1 MKVKFFLI
9 SLLLGVTTLTLSAQE
24 TAAPQ
29 AGTKPVYKTT
39 FEHGTAAD
47 HWFLTLQGGVGAQFL
62 GDNEEK
68 PFMDRL
74 QMSYSLSLGKYHT
87 PSFATRLNLVGA
99 QAHTYYKD
107 GNALKN
113 YETSFVG
120 AHYDFMFDIVNH
132 FSRYN
137 AKRVFHIIPFA
148 GVGYNM
154 KFNKAFED
162 LHHTAAIDAG
172 LQLQFRLGR
181 RADLV
186 IEGKAIYNNF
196 NFDYS
201 RCPKAKAW
209 NPHPV
214 TRESIYNGLYGALTG
229 GLNFRM
235 GGVEWTE
242 VVPMDYNL
250 INDLN
255 SQISSL
261 RAENAELSKRP
272 VSCPE
277 CPELAAQPAKT
288 AEVMSDKTILFKF
301 DSSRID
307 KNQMITLYNVSE
319 YVKAH
324 NTPILVIGYTDT
336 TGNAQYNL
344 GLSER
349 RAKAVA
355 KALVND
361 FGVSADMITT
371 QWEGATDKLF
381 DTKAWNRVVIIRSK

>member
-1 MKVKFFLI
+1 MKVKLFLI

-24 TAAPQ
+24 TVAPQ
-29 AGTKPVYKTT
+29 A
-39 FEHGTAAD
+39 A
-47 HWFLTLQGGVGAQFL
+47 
-62 GDNEEK
+62 
-68 PFMDRL
+68 
-74 QMSYSLSLGKYHT
+74 
-87 PSFATRLNLVGA
+87 SFATRLNLVGA
-99 QAHTYYKD
+99 QAHTYYKV
-107 GNALKN
+107 GNEVRN

-162 LHHTAAIDAG
+162 LHHTAALDAG

-186 IEGKAIYNNF
+186 VEAKAIYNNF
-196 NFDYS
+196 NFNYTND
-201 RCPKAKAW
+201 PKEKVW
-209 NPHPV
+209 NPNA
-214 TRESIYNGLYGALTG
+214 YNGLYGALTG

-242 VVPMDYNL
+242 VVPMDYAL

-277 CPELAAQPAKT
+277 CPELTAQTTTK
-288 AEVMSDKTILFKF
+288 EVMSDKTILFKF

-319 YVKAH
+319 YVKAN

-336 TGNAQYNL
+336 TGDANYNL

-355 KALVND
+355 NALIND

-381 DTKAWNRVVIIRSK
+381 DTKSWNRVVIIRSK

>member
-1 MKVKFFLI
+1 MKVKLFLI

-24 TAAPQ
+24 TVAPQ

-39 FEHGTAAD
+39 FERGTAAD

-62 GDNEEK
+62 EGNEEK
-68 PFMDRL
+68 PFGDRL
-74 QMSYSLSLGKYHT
+74 QMSYSLSLGKYYT

-99 QAHTYYKD
+99 QAHTYYMV
-107 GNALKN
+107 GNDLMN

-137 AKRVFHIIPFA
+137 AKRVFHIIPFV
-148 GVGYNM
+148 GMGYNM
-154 KFNKAFED
+154 KFNKSFED
-162 LHHTAAIDAG
+162 LHHTAAVDAG

-181 RADLV
+181 RVDLV

-201 RCPKAKAW
+201 DCPKANAW
-209 NPHPV
+209 NPNA
-214 TRESIYNGLYGALTG
+214 YNGLYGALTG

-242 VVPMDYNL
+242 VVPMDYAL

-277 CPELAAQPAKT
+277 CPELTAQAT
-288 AEVMSDKTILFKF
+288 TREVMSDKTILFKF

-319 YVKAH
+319 YVKES

-336 TGNAQYNL
+336 TGDATYNL

-349 RAKAVA
+349 RAKACLLYTSRCV
-355 KALVND
+355 
-361 FGVSADMITT
+361 
-371 QWEGATDKLF
+371 
-381 DTKAWNRVVIIRSK
+381 

>member
-47 HWFLTLQGGVGAQFL
+47 HWFLTLQGGVGAQFISCN
-62 GDNEEK
+62 DAK

-99 QAHTYYKD
+99 QAHTYYKVGD
-107 GNALKN
+107 ELKN

-209 NPHPV
+209 NPYA
-214 TRESIYNGLYGALTG
+214 YNGLYGALTA

-288 AEVMSDKTILFKF
+288 TEVMSDKTILFKF

>member
-1 MKVKFFLI
+1 MKVKFFLT

-39 FEHGTAAD
+39 FERGTAAD
-47 HWFLTLQGGVGAQFL
+47 HWFLTLQGGVGTQFL
-62 GDNEEK
+62 CCNDAK

-99 QAHTYYKD
+99 QAHTYYKVGD
-107 GNALKN
+107 ELKN

-209 NPHPV
+209 NPYA
-214 TRESIYNGLYGALTG
+214 YNGLYGALTA

-277 CPELAAQPAKT
+277 CPEVAAQPAKT
-288 AEVMSDKTILFKF
+288 TEVMSDKTILFKF

-349 RAKAVA
+349 RAKAVT
-355 KALVND
+355 KALIND

>member
-1 MKVKFFLI
+1 MKVKFFLT

-39 FEHGTAAD
+39 FERGTGAD
-47 HWFLTLQGGVGAQFL
+47 HWFLTLQGGVGTQFL
-62 GDNEEK
+62 CCNDAK

-99 QAHTYYKD
+99 QAHTYYKVGD
-107 GNALKN
+107 ELKN

-201 RCPKAKAW
+201 RCPKAKVW
-209 NPHPV
+209 NPNA
-214 TRESIYNGLYGALTG
+214 YNGLYGALTA

-288 AEVMSDKTILFKF
+288 TEVMSDKTILFKF

>member
-1 MKVKFFLI
+1 MKVKFFLF

-29 AGTKPVYKTT
+29 AGAKPVYKTT
-39 FEHGTAAD
+39 FERGTAAD

-62 GDNEEK
+62 KDNEEK

-87 PSFATRLNLVGA
+87 PAFATRLNLVGA
-99 QAHTYYKD
+99 QAHTYYKV
-107 GNALKN
+107 GNELKN

-120 AHYDFMFDIVNH
+120 AHYDFMFDVVNY

-172 LQLQFRLGR
+172 LQLQFRLAR

-196 NFDYS
+196 NFTIN
-201 RCPKAKAW
+201 RCPRSIAW
-209 NPHPV
+209 NPNA
-214 TRESIYNGLYGALTG
+214 YNGLYGALTA

-242 VVPMDYNL
+242 IVPMDYAL

-277 CPELAAQPAKT
+277 CPEVKAQAT
-288 AEVMSDKTILFKF
+288 TTEVMSDKTILFKF

-307 KNQMITLYNVSE
+307 KNQMITLYNVSQ
-319 YVKAH
+319 YVKEH

-336 TGNAQYNL
+336 TGDANYNL
-344 GLSER
+344 ALSER
-349 RAKAVA
+349 RAKAVTN
-355 KALVND
+355 ALIND

>member
-1 MKVKFFLI
+1 MKVKLFLI

-24 TAAPQ
+24 TVAPQ

-39 FEHGTAAD
+39 FERGTAAD
-47 HWFLTLQGGVGAQFL
+47 HWFLTLQGGVGAQFV
-62 GDNEEK
+62 GGNEEK
-68 PFMDRL
+68 PFGDRL

-99 QAHTYYKD
+99 QAHTYYKV
-107 GNALKN
+107 GNDVRN

-162 LHHTAAIDAG
+162 LHHTAALDAG

-186 IEGKAIYNNF
+186 VEAKAIYNNF
-196 NFDYS
+196 NFNYTND
-201 RCPKAKAW
+201 PKEKVW
-209 NPHPV
+209 NPNA
-214 TRESIYNGLYGALTG
+214 YNGLYGALTG

-242 VVPMDYNL
+242 VVPMDYAL

-277 CPELAAQPAKT
+277 CPELLAQPAKT
-288 AEVMSDKTILFKF
+288 TEVMSDKTILFKF

-319 YVKAH
+319 YVKES

-336 TGNAQYNL
+336 TGDANYNL

-355 KALVND
+355 DALIND

-371 QWEGATDKLF
+371 QWEGATDTLF

>member
-1 MKVKFFLI
+1 MKVKLFLT

-24 TAAPQ
+24 TVAPQ

-39 FEHGTAAD
+39 FERGTAAD
-47 HWFLTLQGGVGAQFL
+47 HWFLTLQGGVGAQFV
-62 GDNEEK
+62 GSNEEK
-68 PFMDRL
+68 PFGDRL

-99 QAHTYYKD
+99 QAHTYYKV
-107 GNALKN
+107 GNDVKN

-120 AHYDFMFDIVNH
+120 AHYDFMFDIINH

-137 AKRVFHIIPFA
+137 AKRVFHIVPFA

-154 KFNKAFED
+154 KFNKSFED
-162 LHHTAAIDAG
+162 LHHTAAVDAG

-196 NFDYS
+196 NFNYS
-201 RCPKAKAW
+201 NCPKEEVW
-209 NPHPV
+209 NPNA
-214 TRESIYNGLYGALTG
+214 YNGLYGALTG

-242 VVPMDYNL
+242 VVPMDYAL

-277 CPELAAQPAKT
+277 CPELLAQPAKT
-288 AEVMSDKTILFKF
+288 TEVMSDKTILFKF

-319 YVKAH
+319 YVKEN

-336 TGNAQYNL
+336 TGDANYNL

-355 KALVND
+355 DALIND

-371 QWEGATDKLF
+371 QWEGATDTLF

>member
-1 MKVKFFLI
+1 MKVKLFLI

-24 TAAPQ
+24 TVAPQ

-39 FEHGTAAD
+39 FERGAASD

-62 GDNEEK
+62 QGNEEK

-99 QAHTYYKD
+99 QAHTYYKV
-107 GNALKN
+107 GNDVKN

-120 AHYDFMFDIVNH
+120 AHYDFMFDIINH

-201 RCPKAKAW
+201 TCPKIDAW
-209 NPHPV
+209 NP
-214 TRESIYNGLYGALTG
+214 EAFNGLYGALTA

-255 SQISSL
+255 GQISSL
-261 RAENAELSKRP
+261 RAQNAELSKRP

-277 CPELAAQPAKT
+277 CPEAAPATKPVIENVV
-288 AEVMSDKTILFKF
+288 AFRIGSAK
-301 DSSRID
+301 ID
-307 KNQMITLYNVSE
+307 KNQMINVYNSAE
-319 YVKAH
+319 SAKA
-324 NTPILVIGYTDT
+324 NGGKIYIVGYADEQ
-336 TGNAQYNL
+336 TGNANINMT
-344 GLSER
+344 LSQR
-349 RAKAVA
+349 RAEAV
-355 KALVND
+355 KNALINNY
-361 FGVSADMITT
+361 GVSADNIVIDFKGDTV
-371 QWEGATDKLF
+371 QPFATNE
-381 DTKAWNRVVIIRSK
+381 WNRVAIIDIK

>member
-1 MKVKFFLI
+1 MKVKLFLT

-24 TAAPQ
+24 TVAPQ

-39 FEHGTAAD
+39 FERGTAAD

-62 GDNEEK
+62 EGNEEK
-68 PFMDRL
+68 PFGDRL

-99 QAHTYYKD
+99 QAHTYYKV
-107 GNALKN
+107 GNDVKN

-120 AHYDFMFDIVNH
+120 AHYDFMFDMVNH

-137 AKRVFHIIPFA
+137 AKRVFHIIPFV
-148 GVGYNM
+148 GMGYNM
-154 KFNKAFED
+154 KFNKSFED

-196 NFDYS
+196 NFNYS
-201 RCPKAKAW
+201 NCPKANAW
-209 NPHPV
+209 NPNA
-214 TRESIYNGLYGALTG
+214 YNGLYGALTG

-242 VVPMDYNL
+242 VVPMDYAL

-277 CPELAAQPAKT
+277 CPEQLAQPAKT
-288 AEVMSDKTILFKF
+288 TEVMSDKTILFKF

-319 YVKAH
+319 YVKEN

-336 TGNAQYNL
+336 TGDANYNL

-355 KALVND
+355 DALIND

-371 QWEGATDKLF
+371 QWEGATDTLF

>member
-1 MKVKFFLI
+1 MKVKLFLI

-24 TAAPQ
+24 TVAPQ

-39 FEHGTAAD
+39 FERGTAAD
-47 HWFLTLQGGVGAQFL
+47 HWSLTLQGGVGAQFV
-62 GDNEEK
+62 GGNEEK
-68 PFMDRL
+68 PFGDRL

-99 QAHTYYKD
+99 QAHTYYKV
-107 GNALKN
+107 GNDVRN

-162 LHHTAAIDAG
+162 LHHTAALDAG

-186 IEGKAIYNNF
+186 VEAKAIYNNF
-196 NFDYS
+196 NFNYTND
-201 RCPKAKAW
+201 PKEKVW
-209 NPHPV
+209 NPNA
-214 TRESIYNGLYGALTG
+214 YNGLYGALTG

-242 VVPMDYNL
+242 VVPMDYAL

-277 CPELAAQPAKT
+277 CPELTAQTTTK
-288 AEVMSDKTILFKF
+288 EVMSDKTILFKF

-319 YVKAH
+319 YVKAN

-336 TGNAQYNL
+336 TGDANYNL

-355 KALVND
+355 NALIND

-381 DTKAWNRVVIIRSK
+381 DTKSWNRVVIIRSK

>member
-1 MKVKFFLI
+1 MKVKFFLF

-24 TAAPQ
+24 TVAPQ
-29 AGTKPVYKTT
+29 AGAKPVYKTT
-39 FEHGTAAD
+39 FERGTAAD

-62 GDNEEK
+62 EGNEEK

-87 PSFATRLNLVGA
+87 PAFATRLNLVGA
-99 QAHTYYKD
+99 QAHTYYMV
-107 GNALKN
+107 GNELKN

-120 AHYDFMFDIVNH
+120 AHYDFMFDVVNY

-172 LQLQFRLGR
+172 LQLQFRLAR

-196 NFDYS
+196 NFTINK
-201 RCPKAKAW
+201 CPRSIAW
-209 NPHPV
+209 NPNA
-214 TRESIYNGLYGALTG
+214 YNGLYGALTA

-242 VVPMDYNL
+242 IVPMDYAL

-277 CPELAAQPAKT
+277 CPEVKAQT
-288 AEVMSDKTILFKF
+288 TTTEVMSDKTILFKF

-349 RAKAVA
+349 RAKAVT
-355 KALVND
+355 KALIND

>member
-1 MKVKFFLI
+1 
-9 SLLLGVTTLTLSAQE
+9 
-24 TAAPQ
+24 
-29 AGTKPVYKTT
+29 
-39 FEHGTAAD
+39 
-47 HWFLTLQGGVGAQFL
+47 
-62 GDNEEK
+62 
-68 PFMDRL
+68 MDRL

-99 QAHTYYKD
+99 QAHTYYKMGD
-107 GNALKN
+107 ELKN

-209 NPHPV
+209 NPYA
-214 TRESIYNGLYGALTG
+214 YNGLYGALTA

-277 CPELAAQPAKT
+277 CPEVKAQT
-288 AEVMSDKTILFKF
+288 TTTEVMSDKTILFKF

-349 RAKAVA
+349 RAKAVT

>member
-1 MKVKFFLI
+1 MKVKFFLT

-39 FEHGTAAD
+39 FERGTAAD
-47 HWFLTLQGGVGAQFL
+47 HWFLTLQGGVGTQFL
-62 GDNEEK
+62 CCNDAK

-99 QAHTYYKD
+99 QAHTYYKMGD
-107 GNALKN
+107 ELKN

-209 NPHPV
+209 NPYA
-214 TRESIYNGLYGALTG
+214 YNGLYGALTA

-277 CPELAAQPAKT
+277 CPEVKAQT
-288 AEVMSDKTILFKF
+288 TTTEVMSDKTILFKF

-319 YVKAH
+319 SVKAH

-349 RAKAVA
+349 RAKAVT

>member
-1 MKVKFFLI
+1 MKVKLFLI

-24 TAAPQ
+24 TVAPQ

-39 FEHGTAAD
+39 FERGTAAD

-62 GDNEEK
+62 EGNEEK
-68 PFMDRL
+68 SFGDRL
-74 QMSYSLSLGKYHT
+74 QMSYSLSLGKYYT

-99 QAHTYYKD
+99 QAHTYYMA
-107 GNALKN
+107 GNEVMN

-132 FSRYN
+132 FSPYN
-137 AKRVFHIIPFA
+137 AKRVFHIIPFV
-148 GVGYNM
+148 GMGYNM
-154 KFNKAFED
+154 KFNKSFED
-162 LHHTAAIDAG
+162 LHHTAALDAG

-181 RADLV
+181 RVDLV

-201 RCPKAKAW
+201 DCPKANAW
-209 NPHPV
+209 NPNA
-214 TRESIYNGLYGALTG
+214 YNGLYGALTG

-242 VVPMDYNL
+242 VVPMDYAL

-277 CPELAAQPAKT
+277 CPELTAQT
-288 AEVMSDKTILFKF
+288 TTREVMSDKTILFKF

-319 YVKAH
+319 YVKES

-336 TGNAQYNL
+336 TGDATYNL

-349 RAKAVA
+349 RAKAVTD
-355 KALVND
+355 ALVND
-361 FGVSADMITT
+361 FGVSPDMITT
-371 QWEGATDKLF
+371 QWEGATDTLF

>member
-1 MKVKFFLI
+1 MKVKLFLT

-24 TAAPQ
+24 TVAPQ

-39 FEHGTAAD
+39 FERGTAAD

-62 GDNEEK
+62 EGNEEK
-68 PFMDRL
+68 PFGDRL

-99 QAHTYYKD
+99 QAHTYYKV
-107 GNALKN
+107 GNDVKN

-120 AHYDFMFDIVNH
+120 AHYDFMFDMVNH

-137 AKRVFHIIPFA
+137 AKRVFHIIPFV
-148 GVGYNM
+148 GMGYNM
-154 KFNKAFED
+154 KFNKSFED

-196 NFDYS
+196 NFNYS
-201 RCPKAKAW
+201 NCPKANAW
-209 NPHPV
+209 NPNA
-214 TRESIYNGLYGALTG
+214 YNGLYGALTG

-242 VVPMDYNL
+242 VVPMDYAL

-277 CPELAAQPAKT
+277 CPEALAPAK
-288 AEVMSDKTILFKF
+288 AVSVIENVVAFRIGSAK
-301 DSSRID
+301 ID
-307 KNQMITLYNVSE
+307 KNQMINVYNSAE
-319 YVKAH
+319 AAKA
-324 NTPILVIGYTDT
+324 NGGKIYIVGYADEQ
-336 TGNAQYNL
+336 TGTAQINMS
-344 GLSER
+344 LSER
-349 RAKAVA
+349 RAEAVK
-355 KALVND
+355 KALVDNYGVNPDNIVID
-361 FGVSADMITT
+361 FKGDTV
-371 QWEGATDKLF
+371 QPFATNE
-381 DTKAWNRVVIIRSK
+381 WNRVAIINIK

>member
-1 MKVKFFLI
+1 MKVKFFLT

-39 FEHGTAAD
+39 FERGTAAD
-47 HWFLTLQGGVGAQFL
+47 HWFLTLQGGVGTQFL
-62 GDNEEK
+62 CCNDAK

-99 QAHTYYKD
+99 QAHTYYKMGD
-107 GNALKN
+107 ELKN

-209 NPHPV
+209 NPYA
-214 TRESIYNGLYGALTG
+214 YNGLYGALTA

-242 VVPMDYNL
+242 VVPMDYAL

-277 CPELAAQPAKT
+277 CPEQLAQPAKT
-288 AEVMSDKTILFKF
+288 TEVMSDKTILFKF

-319 YVKAH
+319 YVKEN

-336 TGNAQYNL
+336 TGDANYNL

-349 RAKAVA
+349 RAKAVTD
-355 KALVND
+355 ALIND

-371 QWEGATDKLF
+371 QWEGATDTLF

>member
-1 MKVKFFLI
+1 MKVKFFLT

-39 FEHGTAAD
+39 FERGTAAD
-47 HWFLTLQGGVGAQFL
+47 HWFLTLQGGVGTQFL
-62 GDNEEK
+62 CCNDAK

-99 QAHTYYKD
+99 QAHTYYKMGD
-107 GNALKN
+107 ELKS

-209 NPHPV
+209 NPYA
-214 TRESIYNGLYGALTG
+214 YNGLYGALTA

-277 CPELAAQPAKT
+277 CPEVKAQT
-288 AEVMSDKTILFKF
+288 TTTEVMSDKTILFKF

-349 RAKAVA
+349 RAKAVT
-355 KALVND
+355 KALIND

>member
-47 HWFLTLQGGVGAQFL
+47 HWFLTLQGGVGAQFISCN
-62 GDNEEK
+62 DAK

-99 QAHTYYKD
+99 QAHTYYKVGD
-107 GNALKN
+107 ELKN

-201 RCPKAKAW
+201 RCPKAKVW
-209 NPHPV
+209 NPNA
-214 TRESIYNGLYGALTG
+214 YNGLYGALTA

-250 INDLN
+250 INNLN

-288 AEVMSDKTILFKF
+288 TEVMSDKTILFKF

>member
-1 MKVKFFLI
+1 MKVKFFLT

-39 FEHGTAAD
+39 FERGTAAD
-47 HWFLTLQGGVGAQFL
+47 HWFLTLQGGVGTQFL
-62 GDNEEK
+62 CCNDAK

-99 QAHTYYKD
+99 QAHTYYKMGD
-107 GNALKN
+107 ELKS

-209 NPHPV
+209 NPYA
-214 TRESIYNGLYGALTG
+214 YNGLYGALTA

-277 CPELAAQPAKT
+277 CPEVKAQT
-288 AEVMSDKTILFKF
+288 TTTEVMSDKTILFKF

>member
-1 MKVKFFLI
+1 MKVKLFLT

-24 TAAPQ
+24 TVAPQ
-29 AGTKPVYKTT
+29 AGTKPVYQTT

-47 HWFLTLQGGVGAQFL
+47 HWFLTLQGGVGAQFI
-62 GDNEEK
+62 GGNEEK
-68 PFMDRL
+68 PLMDRL

-87 PSFATRLNLVGA
+87 PAFATRLNLVGA
-99 QAHTYYKD
+99 QAHTYYKV
-107 GNALKN
+107 GNELKN

-120 AHYDFMFDIVNH
+120 AHYDFMFDVINY

-162 LHHTAAIDAG
+162 LRHTAAIDAG
-172 LQLQFRLGR
+172 LQLQFRLAH

-196 NFDYS
+196 NFTIN
-201 RCPKAKAW
+201 RCPRALVW
-209 NPHPV
+209 NPGV
-214 TRESIYNGLYGALTG
+214 DGQSIYNGLYGALTA
-229 GLNFRM
+229 GLNFRL

-242 VVPMDYNL
+242 VVPMDYDL

-255 SQISSL
+255 AQISSL
-261 RAENAELSKRP
+261 RAQNAELSKRP

-277 CPELAAQPAKT
+277 CPEVAPQLAKDT
-288 AEVMSDKTILFKF
+288 EVMSDKTILFRF

-307 KNQMITLYNVSE
+307 KNQRVTLYNVSQ
-319 YVKAH
+319 YVKEH
-324 NTPILVIGYTDT
+324 NAQILVIGYADT
-336 TGNAQYNL
+336 TGDATYNL
-344 GLSER
+344 GLSKR
-349 RAKAVA
+349 RANAVT

-361 FGVSADMITT
+361 FGVPADMITT

-381 DTKAWNRVVIIRSK
+381 ETKAWNRVVIIRSK

>member
-1 MKVKFFLI
+1 MKVKLFLT

-24 TAAPQ
+24 TVAPQ

-39 FEHGTAAD
+39 FERGTAAD
-47 HWFLTLQGGVGAQFL
+47 HWFLTLQGGVGAQFV
-62 GDNEEK
+62 GSNEEK
-68 PFMDRL
+68 PFGDRL

-99 QAHTYYKD
+99 QAHTYYKV
-107 GNALKN
+107 GNDVKN

-120 AHYDFMFDIVNH
+120 AHYDFMFDMVNH
-132 FSRYN
+132 FSPYN
-137 AKRVFHIIPFA
+137 AKRVFHIIPFV
-148 GVGYNM
+148 GMGYNM
-154 KFNKAFED
+154 KFNKSFED
-162 LHHTAAIDAG
+162 LHHTAAVDAG

-196 NFDYS
+196 NFNYS
-201 RCPKAKAW
+201 NCPKEEVW
-209 NPHPV
+209 NPNA
-214 TRESIYNGLYGALTG
+214 YNGLYGALTG

-242 VVPMDYNL
+242 VVPMDYAL

-277 CPELAAQPAKT
+277 CPELLAQPAKT
-288 AEVMSDKTILFKF
+288 TEVMSDKTILFKF

-319 YVKAH
+319 YVKEN

-336 TGNAQYNL
+336 TGDANYNL

-349 RAKAVA
+349 RAKAVTD
-355 KALVND
+355 ALIND

-371 QWEGATDKLF
+371 QREGATDTLF

>member
-1 MKVKFFLI
+1 MKVKFFLT

-39 FEHGTAAD
+39 FERGTAAD
-47 HWFLTLQGGVGAQFL
+47 HWFLTLQGGVGTQFL
-62 GDNEEK
+62 CCNDAK

-99 QAHTYYKD
+99 QAHTYYKMGD
-107 GNALKN
+107 ELKN

-209 NPHPV
+209 NPYA
-214 TRESIYNGLYGALTG
+214 YNGLYGALTA

-235 GGVEWTE
+235 GCVEWTE

-277 CPELAAQPAKT
+277 CPEVKAQT
-288 AEVMSDKTILFKF
+288 TTTEVMSDKTILFKF

-349 RAKAVA
+349 RAKAVT
-355 KALVND
+355 KALIND

>member
-1 MKVKFFLI
+1 MKVKLFLI

-24 TAAPQ
+24 TVAPQ

-39 FEHGTAAD
+39 FERGTAAD
-47 HWFLTLQGGVGAQFL
+47 HWFLTLQGGVGAQFV
-62 GDNEEK
+62 GGNEEK
-68 PFMDRL
+68 PFGDRL
-74 QMSYSLSLGKYHT
+74 QMSYSLSLGKYYT

-99 QAHTYYKD
+99 QAHTYYKV
-107 GNALKN
+107 GNDVMN

-137 AKRVFHIIPFA
+137 AKRVFHIIPFV

-162 LHHTAAIDAG
+162 LHHTAALDAG

-186 IEGKAIYNNF
+186 VEAKAIYNNF
-196 NFDYS
+196 NFNYTND
-201 RCPKAKAW
+201 PKEKVW
-209 NPHPV
+209 NPNA
-214 TRESIYNGLYGALTG
+214 YNGLYGALTG

-242 VVPMDYNL
+242 VVPMDYAL

-277 CPELAAQPAKT
+277 CPELTAQTTTK
-288 AEVMSDKTILFKF
+288 EVMSDKTILFKF

-319 YVKAH
+319 YVKAN

-336 TGNAQYNL
+336 TGDANYNL

-355 KALVND
+355 NALIND

-381 DTKAWNRVVIIRSK
+381 DTKSWNRVVIIRSK

>member
-1 MKVKFFLI
+1 MKVKLFLT

-24 TAAPQ
+24 TVAPQ

-39 FEHGTAAD
+39 FERGTAAD
-47 HWFLTLQGGVGAQFL
+47 HWFLTLQGGVGAQFV
-62 GDNEEK
+62 GSNEEK
-68 PFMDRL
+68 PFGDRL

-99 QAHTYYKD
+99 QAHTYYKV
-107 GNALKN
+107 GNDVKN

-120 AHYDFMFDIVNH
+120 AHYDFMFDMINH

-137 AKRVFHIIPFA
+137 AKRVFHIIPFV
-148 GVGYNM
+148 GMGYNM
-154 KFNKAFED
+154 KFNKSFED
-162 LHHTAAIDAG
+162 LHHTAAVDAG

-196 NFDYS
+196 NFNYS
-201 RCPKAKAW
+201 NCPKANAW
-209 NPHPV
+209 NPNA
-214 TRESIYNGLYGALTG
+214 YNGLYGALTG

-242 VVPMDYNL
+242 VVPMDYAL

-277 CPELAAQPAKT
+277 CPEALAPAK
-288 AEVMSDKTILFKF
+288 AVSVIENVVAFRIGSAK
-301 DSSRID
+301 ID
-307 KNQMITLYNVSE
+307 KNQMINVYNSAE
-319 YVKAH
+319 AAKA
-324 NTPILVIGYTDT
+324 NGGKIYIVGYADEQ
-336 TGNAQYNL
+336 TGTAQINMS
-344 GLSER
+344 LSER
-349 RAKAVA
+349 RAEAVK
-355 KALVND
+355 KALVDNYGVNPDNIVID
-361 FGVSADMITT
+361 FKGDTV
-371 QWEGATDKLF
+371 QPFATNE
-381 DTKAWNRVVIIRSK
+381 WNRVAIINIK

>member
-1 MKVKFFLI
+1 MKVKLFLI

-24 TAAPQ
+24 TVAPQ

-39 FEHGTAAD
+39 FERGTAAD
-47 HWFLTLQGGVGAQFL
+47 HWVLTLQGGVGAQFL
-62 GDNEEK
+62 EGNEEK
-68 PFMDRL
+68 PFGDRL
-74 QMSYSLSLGKYHT
+74 QMSYSLSLGKYYT

-99 QAHTYYKD
+99 QAHTYYMV
-107 GNALKN
+107 GNEVMN

-137 AKRVFHIIPFA
+137 AKRVFHIIPFV
-148 GVGYNM
+148 GMGYNM
-154 KFNKAFED
+154 KFNKSFED
-162 LHHTAAIDAG
+162 LHHTAALDAG

-181 RADLV
+181 RVDLV

-201 RCPKAKAW
+201 DCPKANAW
-209 NPHPV
+209 NPNA
-214 TRESIYNGLYGALTG
+214 YNGLYGALTG

-242 VVPMDYNL
+242 VVPMDYAL

-277 CPELAAQPAKT
+277 CPELTAQAT
-288 AEVMSDKTILFKF
+288 TREVMSDKTILFKF

-319 YVKAH
+319 YVKES

-336 TGNAQYNL
+336 TGDATYNL

-349 RAKAVA
+349 RAKAVTD
-355 KALVND
+355 ALVND
-361 FGVSADMITT
+361 FGVSPDMITT
-371 QWEGATDKLF
+371 QWEGATDTLF

>member
-1 MKVKFFLI
+1 MKVKLFLI

-24 TAAPQ
+24 TVAPQ

-39 FEHGTAAD
+39 FERGTAAD

-62 GDNEEK
+62 EGNEEK
-68 PFMDRL
+68 PFADRL

-99 QAHTYYKD
+99 QAHTYYKV
-107 GNALKN
+107 GNDVMN

-120 AHYDFMFDIVNH
+120 AHYDFMFDMINH

-196 NFDYS
+196 NFNYS
-201 RCPKAKAW
+201 NCPKANAW
-209 NPHPV
+209 NPNA
-214 TRESIYNGLYGALTG
+214 YNGLYGALTG

-242 VVPMDYNL
+242 VVPMDYAL

-277 CPELAAQPAKT
+277 CPEALAPAK
-288 AEVMSDKTILFKF
+288 AVSVIENVVAFRIGSAK
-301 DSSRID
+301 ID
-307 KNQMITLYNVSE
+307 KNQMINVYNSAE
-319 YVKAH
+319 AAKA
-324 NTPILVIGYTDT
+324 NGGKIYIVGYADEQ
-336 TGNAQYNL
+336 TGNANINMS
-344 GLSER
+344 LSQR
-349 RAKAVA
+349 RAEAVK
-355 KALVND
+355 KALIDNYGVNPDNIVID
-361 FGVSADMITT
+361 FKGDTV
-371 QWEGATDKLF
+371 QPFATNE
-381 DTKAWNRVVIIRSK
+381 WNRVAIINIK

>member
-1 MKVKFFLI
+1 MKVKFFLT

-39 FEHGTAAD
+39 FERGTAAD
-47 HWFLTLQGGVGAQFL
+47 HWFLTLQGGVGTQFL
-62 GDNEEK
+62 CCNDAK

-99 QAHTYYKD
+99 QAHTYYKMGD
-107 GNALKN
+107 ELKN

-209 NPHPV
+209 NPYA
-214 TRESIYNGLYGALTG
+214 YNGLYGALTA

-235 GGVEWTE
+235 GGVAWTE

-277 CPELAAQPAKT
+277 CPEVKAQT
-288 AEVMSDKTILFKF
+288 TTTEVMSDKTILFKF

-349 RAKAVA
+349 RAKAVT

>member
-1 MKVKFFLI
+1 MKVKLFLI

-24 TAAPQ
+24 TVAPQ

-39 FEHGTAAD
+39 FERGTAAD
-47 HWFLTLQGGVGAQFL
+47 HWFLTLQGGVGAQFV
-62 GDNEEK
+62 GGNEEK
-68 PFMDRL
+68 PFGDRL

-99 QAHTYYKD
+99 QAHTYYKV
-107 GNALKN
+107 GNEVRN

-162 LHHTAAIDAG
+162 LHHTAALDAG

-186 IEGKAIYNNF
+186 VEAKAIYNNF
-196 NFDYS
+196 NFNYTND
-201 RCPKAKAW
+201 PKEKVW
-209 NPHPV
+209 NPNA
-214 TRESIYNGLYGALTG
+214 YNGLYGALTG

-242 VVPMDYNL
+242 VVPMDYAL

-277 CPELAAQPAKT
+277 CPELTAQTTTK
-288 AEVMSDKTILFKF
+288 EVMSDKTILFKF

-319 YVKAH
+319 CVKAN

-336 TGNAQYNL
+336 TGDANYNL

-355 KALVND
+355 NALIND

-381 DTKAWNRVVIIRSK
+381 DTKSWNRVVIIRSK

>member
-1 MKVKFFLI
+1 MKVKFFLT

-39 FEHGTAAD
+39 FERGTAAD
-47 HWFLTLQGGVGAQFL
+47 HWFLTLQGGVGTQFL
-62 GDNEEK
+62 CCNDAK

-99 QAHTYYKD
+99 QAHTYYKMGD
-107 GNALKN
+107 ELKN

-209 NPHPV
+209 NPYA
-214 TRESIYNGLYGALTG
+214 YNGLYGALTA

-261 RAENAELSKRP
+261 RAENAEFSKRP

-277 CPELAAQPAKT
+277 CPEVKAQT
-288 AEVMSDKTILFKF
+288 TTTEVMSDKTILFKF

-349 RAKAVA
+349 RAKAVT
-355 KALVND
+355 KALIND

>member
-1 MKVKFFLI
+1 
-9 SLLLGVTTLTLSAQE
+9 
-24 TAAPQ
+24 
-29 AGTKPVYKTT
+29 
-39 FEHGTAAD
+39 
-47 HWFLTLQGGVGAQFL
+47 
-62 GDNEEK
+62 
-68 PFMDRL
+68 
-74 QMSYSLSLGKYHT
+74 
-87 PSFATRLNLVGA
+87 
-99 QAHTYYKD
+99 
-107 GNALKN
+107 
-113 YETSFVG
+113 
-120 AHYDFMFDIVNH
+120 MFDIVNH

-162 LHHTAAIDAG
+162 LHHTAALDAG

-186 IEGKAIYNNF
+186 VEAKAIYNNF
-196 NFDYS
+196 NFNYTND
-201 RCPKAKAW
+201 PKEKVW
-209 NPHPV
+209 NPNAYH
-214 TRESIYNGLYGALTG
+214 GLYGALTG

-242 VVPMDYNL
+242 VVPMDYAL

-277 CPELAAQPAKT
+277 CPELTAQTTTK
-288 AEVMSDKTILFKF
+288 EVMSDKTILFKF

-319 YVKAH
+319 YVKAN

-336 TGNAQYNL
+336 TGDANYNL

-355 KALVND
+355 NALIND

-381 DTKAWNRVVIIRSK
+381 DTKSWNRVVIIRSK

>member
-1 MKVKFFLI
+1 MKVKFFLT

-39 FEHGTAAD
+39 FERGTAAD
-47 HWFLTLQGGVGAQFL
+47 HWFLTLQGGVGTQFL
-62 GDNEEK
+62 CCNDAK

-99 QAHTYYKD
+99 QAHTYYKMGD
-107 GNALKN
+107 ELKN

-209 NPHPV
+209 NPYA
-214 TRESIYNGLYGALTG
+214 YNGLYGALTA

-277 CPELAAQPAKT
+277 CPEVKAQT
-288 AEVMSDKTILFKF
+288 TTTEVMSDKTILFKF

>member
-1 MKVKFFLI
+1 MKVKFFLT

-47 HWFLTLQGGVGAQFL
+47 HWFLTLQGGVGTQFL
-62 GDNEEK
+62 CCNDAK

-99 QAHTYYKD
+99 QAHTYYKMGD
-107 GNALKN
+107 ELKN

-209 NPHPV
+209 NPYA
-214 TRESIYNGLYGALTG
+214 YNGLYGALTA

-277 CPELAAQPAKT
+277 CPEVKAQT
-288 AEVMSDKTILFKF
+288 TTTEVMSDKTILFKF

-349 RAKAVA
+349 RAKAVT
-355 KALVND
+355 KALIND

>member
-1 MKVKFFLI
+1 MKVKLFLI

-24 TAAPQ
+24 TVAPQ

-39 FEHGTAAD
+39 FERGAASD

-62 GDNEEK
+62 CGNEEK

-99 QAHTYYKD
+99 QAHTYYKV
-107 GNALKN
+107 GNDVKN

-120 AHYDFMFDIVNH
+120 AHYDFMFDIINH

-201 RCPKAKAW
+201 NCPKIDAW
-209 NPHPV
+209 NPNA
-214 TRESIYNGLYGALTG
+214 YNGLYGALTA

-242 VVPMDYNL
+242 VVPMDYDL

-255 SQISSL
+255 GQISSL
-261 RAENAELSKRP
+261 RAQNAELSKRP

-277 CPELAAQPAKT
+277 CPEAAPATKPVIENVV
-288 AEVMSDKTILFKF
+288 AF
-301 DSSRID
+301 RIGSAKID
-307 KNQMITLYNVSE
+307 RNQMINVYNSAE
-319 YVKAH
+319 SAKA
-324 NTPILVIGYTDT
+324 NGGKIYIVGYADEQ
-336 TGNAQYNL
+336 TGNANINMT
-344 GLSER
+344 LSQR
-349 RAKAVA
+349 RAEAV
-355 KALVND
+355 KNALINNY
-361 FGVSADMITT
+361 GVSADNIVIDFKGDTV
-371 QWEGATDKLF
+371 QPFATNE
-381 DTKAWNRVVIIRSK
+381 WNRVAIIDIK

>member
-1 MKVKFFLI
+1 MKVKFFLT

-39 FEHGTAAD
+39 FERGTAAG
-47 HWFLTLQGGVGAQFL
+47 HWFLTLQGGVGTQFL
-62 GDNEEK
+62 CCNDAK

-99 QAHTYYKD
+99 QAHTYYKVGD
-107 GNALKN
+107 ELKN

-209 NPHPV
+209 NPYA
-214 TRESIYNGLYGALTG
+214 YNGLYGALTA

-277 CPELAAQPAKT
+277 CPEVKAQT
-288 AEVMSDKTILFKF
+288 TTTEVMSDKTILFKF

-349 RAKAVA
+349 RAKAVT
-355 KALVND
+355 KALIND

>member
-1 MKVKFFLI
+1 MKVKFFLT

-39 FEHGTAAD
+39 FERGTAAD
-47 HWFLTLQGGVGAQFL
+47 HWFLTLQGGVGTQFL
-62 GDNEEK
+62 CCNDAK

-99 QAHTYYKD
+99 QAHTYYKMGD
-107 GNALKN
+107 ELKN

-209 NPHPV
+209 NPYA
-214 TRESIYNGLYGALTG
+214 YNGLYGALTA

-277 CPELAAQPAKT
+277 CPEVKAQTTTT
-288 AEVMSDKTILFKF
+288 AVMSDKTILFKF

-349 RAKAVA
+349 RAKAVT
-355 KALVND
+355 KALIND